1 MLERKSFAGISYL
14 IGGQG
19 KAVLCL
25 HGIPGSSYIWQ
36 GVGET
41 LAVHFQVIIPDLSGF
56 GESEMPTEVYYVE
69 RMEAQCRKLFVL
81 LDHLGIR
88 EVILCAH
95 DFGGPTSLTFIRMA
109 TTIQVKALVITNTN
123 IFPDT
128 PVPLPLKM
136 AHIPV
141 LGYAF
146 YRLAFGT
153 RLGLWGLYMAAVKKK
168 ENLPWER
175 YKRHLTPNGMR
186 STSDI
191 FYVAIRDME
200 GSYRATEDTL
210 NNLQIPLL
218 VLWAGSDPLF
228 DVSDGEK
235 IASRVAG
242 SQLKIYEDCGHFVP
256 EEVPGIS
263 RDIRDF
269 LAKVIGHGADP
280 TAVKE

>member
-1 MLERKSFAGISYL
+1 MLHRESFNGTSYL

-19 KAVLCL
+19 QAVLCL
-25 HGIPGSSYIWQ
+25 HGLPGSSLIWK
-36 GVGET
+36 GVGDT
-41 LAVHFQVIIPDLSGF
+41 LSATYRVIIPDLSGF
-56 GESEMPTEVYYVE
+56 GESEMPTEVLYVE
-69 RMEAQCRKLFVL
+69 RMEAQCQRLFAL
-81 LDHLGIR
+81 LDHLGIS
-88 EVILCAH
+88 EVFLCAH

-109 TTIQVKALVITNTN
+109 TKVRVKALVITNTN

-136 AHIPV
+136 AHLPV
-141 LGYAF
+141 VGYAF

-153 RLGLWGLYMAAVKKK
+153 RLGLWGLYIAAVKKK
-168 ENLPWER
+168 EMLPWAQ

-210 NNLQIPLL
+210 NNLQMPLL

-242 SQLKIYEDCGHFVP
+242 SRLKVYEDCGHFVP
-256 EEVPGIS
+256 EEMPSIS

-269 LAKVIGHGADP
+269 LTEIQ
-280 TAVKE
+280 